1 MKKLQAP
8 SFKLR
13 AGGLH
18 PRSRKSRAA
27 ARRPRTSVLGRIGR
41 GLAYLASLPERA
53 IRSIAAAAGGA
64 SRLATDTALPRS
76 FRRTNLYGFLI
87 GNFQRF
93 LIEDVGRVKGAYPG
107 LEGGLPKDFLARK
120 SVGDVVEAAGIV
132 ALRYSPLWFFA
143 LLSGAASGTRLFLK
157 RVVREL
163 KKDGALPKNAR
174 IGTAEDLLTALQ
186 RASLTS
192 TVPFDQPPLSF
203 RHLRGIRRK
212 MAREYKH
219 LYRTARKSLPAPEAL
234 WKRLMKVRTRQAIPF
249 LRLSGAMTLAGARA
263 AGRTTGLLFREKVIR
278 SYAAS
283 IDEVRRE
290 GFAAYFSASARPYL
304 EAMSG
309 AFLPGTPTTTGRL
322 LTRSPQRK
330 SAETRRNAKGS

>member
-8 SFKLR
+8 SSKLQ
-13 AGGLH
+13 AGRRKAG
-18 PRSRKSRAA
+18 SRKPRAA
-27 ARRPRTSVLGRIGR
+27 APRRKPTLLGRIG
-41 GLAYLASLPERA
+41 GALAYVASLPERT
-53 IRSIAAAAGGA
+53 IRSIAAATGGA
-64 SRLATDTALPRS
+64 SRLATDTVLPRS
-76 FRRTNLYGFLI
+76 FRRTNLYGFLV

-163 KKDGALPKNAR
+163 KKDGALPKDAR
-174 IGTAEDLLTALQ
+174 IGTAEDLLKALQ
-186 RASLTS
+186 RASLAT
-192 TVPFDQPPLSF
+192 TVPFDQPPLHF
-203 RHLRGIRRK
+203 RDLGDLRRRI
-212 MAREYKH
+212 ARDYRH
-219 LYRTARKSLPAPEAL
+219 LYRTTRKSIPSPESL
-234 WKRLMKVRTRQAIPF
+234 WKRLMAVRARQAIPF
-249 LRLSGAMTLAGARA
+249 LRLSGAMTLASARA

-283 IDEVRRE
+283 IEEVKKE
-290 GFAAYFSASARPYL
+290 GFASYFASAARPYL
-304 EAMSG
+304 GAVSG
-309 AFLPGTPTTTGRL
+309 AFHPRTPTTTERL
-322 LTRSPQRK
+322 LTRRK
-330 SAETRRNAKGS
+330 K